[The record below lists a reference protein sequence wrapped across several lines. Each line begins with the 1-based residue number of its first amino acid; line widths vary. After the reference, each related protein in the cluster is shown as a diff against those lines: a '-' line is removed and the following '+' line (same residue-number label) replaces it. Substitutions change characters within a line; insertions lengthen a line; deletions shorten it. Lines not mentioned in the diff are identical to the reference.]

1 MLMEDILLFI
11 IETLFFILFSA
22 FVFQNLPAVF
32 KRLHIAD
39 YIYYQTL
46 DKIVIFINCLLPL
59 PFFIFG
65 YAYYHWYCYYY
76 WALSIIIYILFAL

>member
-1 MLMEDILLFI
+1 MEAILLFI

-22 FVFQNLPAVF
+22 FVFQNLPAIF

-46 DKIVIFINCLLPL
+46 DKIVIVINYLLPL
-59 PFFIFG
+59 PFFILDYSF
-65 YAYYHWYCYYY
+65 YYWYCYYY
-76 WALSIIIYILFAL
+76 WILNTIIYILFAL